1 MGMVMRR
8 AADIDNSSRET
19 TGTASHSR
27 YIENRDCIISLTMPG
42 EIWKIGDWS
51 VFPAENTLR
60 RDGSEV
66 KVPPRLMDALIFFAR
81 HPDHVIS
88 RTELVAHLW
97 NRSVVTDQTVTQN
110 IFELRKALRDG
121 RGRQEAPEYI
131 ATVPKRGYQLV
142 AGAELLR
149 CAQEEE
155 LAQDSDISADTSDI
169 AAEASEAAVAGQRKS
184 GKKRSKFI
192 DFLRALS
199 FWMKLN

>member
-1 MGMVMRR
+1 M
-8 AADIDNSSRET
+8 
-19 TGTASHSR
+19 
-27 YIENRDCIISLTMPG
+27 LG

-60 RDGSEV
+60 RDGAEV

-142 AGAELLR
+142 VGAELLR

-184 GKKRSKFI
+184 GKKRSKFM
-192 DFLRALS
+192 DFARS
-199 FWMKLN
+199 FLLDEVELGFKKYPY

>member
-1 MGMVMRR
+1 M
-8 AADIDNSSRET
+8 
-19 TGTASHSR
+19 
-27 YIENRDCIISLTMPG
+27 LG

-110 IFELRKALRDG
+110 IFELVK
-121 RGRQEAPEYI
+121 
-131 ATVPKRGYQLV
+131 
-142 AGAELLR
+142 R
-149 CAQEEE
+149 CAM
-155 LAQDSDISADTSDI
+155 D
-169 AAEASEAAVAGQRKS
+169 AAV
-184 GKKRSKFI
+184 KRRRNIS
-192 DFLRALS
+192 RQC
-199 FWMKLN
+199 LNAVISL

>member
-1 MGMVMRR
+1 MGPAEGVAM
-8 AADIDNSSRET
+8 
-19 TGTASHSR
+19 
-27 YIENRDCIISLTMPG
+27 LG

-142 AGAELLR
+142 VDAELLR
-149 CAQEEE
+149 TAQTDMFCLKTPKCCATTVRRIITSQIKN
-155 LAQDSDISADTSDI
+155 ISI
-169 AAEASEAAVAGQRKS
+169 PIWNVPLNLPIR
-184 GKKRSKFI
+184 R
-192 DFLRALS
+192 FLLHKHNARYQ
-199 FWMKLN
+199 

>member
-1 MGMVMRR
+1 M
-8 AADIDNSSRET
+8 
-19 TGTASHSR
+19 
-27 YIENRDCIISLTMPG
+27 LG

-131 ATVPKRGYQLV
+131 ATVPKRSYQLV
-142 AGAELLR
+142 VEAELLR
-149 CAQEEE
+149 TAQTEEPKQDAVS
-155 LAQDSDISADTSDI
+155 AQG
-169 AAEASEAAVAGQRKS
+169 ASEAELDPSAQAAAGQAKS
-184 GKKRSKFI
+184 QEKRSKFM
-192 DFLRALS
+192 DFARS
-199 FWMKLN
+199 FLLDEVELGFKKYPY

>member
-1 MGMVMRR
+1 M
-8 AADIDNSSRET
+8 
-19 TGTASHSR
+19 
-27 YIENRDCIISLTMPG
+27 LG

-110 IFELRKALRDG
+110 ISNFAKRCAMG
-121 RGRQEAPEYI
+121 EAG
-131 ATVPKRGYQLV
+131 KRRPNTSRPCQSAAISSSLKRSSC
-142 AGAELLR
+142 ALLR
-149 CAQEEE
+149 P
-155 LAQDSDISADTSDI
+155 
-169 AAEASEAAVAGQRKS
+169 
-184 GKKRSKFI
+184 RSRSRMP
-192 DFLRALS
+192 FLLKVLL
-199 FWMKLN
+199 KLN

>member
-1 MGMVMRR
+1 M
-8 AADIDNSSRET
+8 
-19 TGTASHSR
+19 
-27 YIENRDCIISLTMPG
+27 LG

-155 LAQDSDISADTSDI
+155 FGYFADTSDI

-192 DFLRALS
+192 DFASS
-199 FWMKLN
+199 FLLDEVELGFKKYPY

>member
-1 MGMVMRR
+1 M
-8 AADIDNSSRET
+8 
-19 TGTASHSR
+19 
-27 YIENRDCIISLTMPG
+27 LG

-88 RTELVAHLW
+88 RTELVVHLW

-131 ATVPKRGYQLV
+131 ATVPKRGV
-142 AGAELLR
+142 GAELLR

-155 LAQDSDISADTSDI
+155 LAQDSDTSADTSDI
-169 AAEASEAAVAGQRKS
+169 AVEASETAVVGQRKS
-184 GKKRSKFI
+184 GKKRSKFM
-192 DFLRALS
+192 DFARS
-199 FWMKLN
+199 FLLDEVELGFKKYPY

>member
-1 MGMVMRR
+1 M
-8 AADIDNSSRET
+8 
-19 TGTASHSR
+19 
-27 YIENRDCIISLTMPG
+27 LG

-51 VFPAENTLR
+51 VFPAKNTLR

-97 NRSVVTDQTVTQN
+97 NRSV
-110 IFELRKALRDG
+110 
-121 RGRQEAPEYI
+121 
-131 ATVPKRGYQLV
+131 
-142 AGAELLR
+142 
-149 CAQEEE
+149 
-155 LAQDSDISADTSDI
+155 TSDI

-192 DFLRALS
+192 DFARS
-199 FWMKLN
+199 FLLDEVELGFKKYPY

>member
-1 MGMVMRR
+1 M
-8 AADIDNSSRET
+8 
-19 TGTASHSR
+19 
-27 YIENRDCIISLTMPG
+27 LG

-142 AGAELLR
+142 VGAELLR

-155 LAQDSDISADTSDI
+155 LAQDSEFRQIPLI
-169 AAEASEAAVAGQRKS
+169 LRLRHLKPAVAGQRKS
-184 GKKRSKFI
+184 GKKRSKFM
-192 DFLRALS
+192 DFARSLS

>member
-1 MGMVMRR
+1 M
-8 AADIDNSSRET
+8 
-19 TGTASHSR
+19 
-27 YIENRDCIISLTMPG
+27 LG

-142 AGAELLR
+142 VGAVHR
-149 CAQEEE
+149 
-155 LAQDSDISADTSDI
+155 
-169 AAEASEAAVAGQRKS
+169 
-184 GKKRSKFI
+184 KRSWRRIRIFRQI
-192 DFLRALS
+192 PLILRL
-199 FWMKLN
+199 KHLKQQ

>member
-1 MGMVMRR
+1 M
-8 AADIDNSSRET
+8 
-19 TGTASHSR
+19 
-27 YIENRDCIISLTMPG
+27 LG

-66 KVPPRLMDALIFFAR
+66 KVPPRLMDALLFFAR

-142 AGAELLR
+142 VDAELLR
-149 CAQEEE
+149 ALRPDAVSVEG
-155 LAQDSDISADTSDI
+155 
-169 AAEASEAAVAGQRKS
+169 ASEAKLGPPAQAAAGQTKS
-184 GKKRSKFI
+184 QGKRSKFM
-192 DFLRALS
+192 DFARS
-199 FWMKLN
+199 FLLDEVELGFKKYLY

>member
-1 MGMVMRR
+1 M
-8 AADIDNSSRET
+8 
-19 TGTASHSR
+19 
-27 YIENRDCIISLTMPG
+27 LG

-110 IFELRKALRDG
+110 IFELRKALRD
-121 RGRQEAPEYI
+121 
-131 ATVPKRGYQLV
+131 KRRPNTSRPCQS
-142 AGAELLR
+142 AA
-149 CAQEEE
+149 
-155 LAQDSDISADTSDI
+155 ISS
-169 AAEASEAAVAGQRKS
+169 SLK
-184 GKKRSKFI
+184 
-192 DFLRALS
+192 LS
-199 FWMKLN
+199 FCALRRPRSRSRMPFLLKVLLKLN

>member
-1 MGMVMRR
+1 M
-8 AADIDNSSRET
+8 
-19 TGTASHSR
+19 
-27 YIENRDCIISLTMPG
+27 LG

-142 AGAELLR
+142 VGAELLR
-149 CAQEEE
+149 PLCTGRGV
-155 LAQDSDISADTSDI
+155 AQDSDISADTSDI

-184 GKKRSKFI
+184 GKKRSKFM
-192 DFLRALS
+192 DFARS
-199 FWMKLN
+199 FLLDEVELGFKKYPY

>member
-1 MGMVMRR
+1 M
-8 AADIDNSSRET
+8 
-19 TGTASHSR
+19 
-27 YIENRDCIISLTMPG
+27 LG

-88 RTELVAHLW
+88 RTELVVHLW

-121 RGRQEAPEYI
+121 RGRQRRPNTSRPCQSA
-131 ATVPKRGYQLV
+131 A
-142 AGAELLR
+142 
-149 CAQEEE
+149 
-155 LAQDSDISADTSDI
+155 ISS
-169 AAEASEAAVAGQRKS
+169 SLK
-184 GKKRSKFI
+184 
-192 DFLRALS
+192 LS
-199 FWMKLN
+199 FCALRRPRSRSRMPFLLKVLLKLN

>member
-1 MGMVMRR
+1 M
-8 AADIDNSSRET
+8 
-19 TGTASHSR
+19 
-27 YIENRDCIISLTMPG
+27 LG

-97 NRSVVTDQTVTQN
+97 NRSVVTDQTVAQN

-142 AGAELLR
+142 VGAELLR

-155 LAQDSDISADTSDI
+155 LAQDSDISADTS
-169 AAEASEAAVAGQRKS
+169 EAAVAGQRKS
-184 GKKRSKFI
+184 GKKRSKFM
-192 DFLRALS
+192 DFARS
-199 FWMKLN
+199 FLLDEVELGFKKYPY

>member
-1 MGMVMRR
+1 M
-8 AADIDNSSRET
+8 
-19 TGTASHSR
+19 
-27 YIENRDCIISLTMPG
+27 LG

-60 RDGSEV
+60 RDGREV

-142 AGAELLR
+142 
-149 CAQEEE
+149 
-155 LAQDSDISADTSDI
+155 
-169 AAEASEAAVAGQRKS
+169 V
-184 GKKRSKFI
+184 
-192 DFLRALS
+192 
-199 FWMKLN
+199 

>member
-1 MGMVMRR
+1 M
-8 AADIDNSSRET
+8 
-19 TGTASHSR
+19 
-27 YIENRDCIISLTMPG
+27 LG

-97 NRSVVTDQTVTQN
+97 NRSVVTDQTVAQN

-142 AGAELLR
+142 VGAELLR

-155 LAQDSDISADTSDI
+155 LAQDSDISADTS
-169 AAEASEAAVAGQRKS
+169 EAAVAGQRKS
-184 GKKRSKFI
+184 GKKRSKFM
-192 DFLRALS
+192 DFARS
-199 FWMKLN
+199 FLLDEVELGFKKYTY

>member
-1 MGMVMRR
+1 M
-8 AADIDNSSRET
+8 
-19 TGTASHSR
+19 
-27 YIENRDCIISLTMPG
+27 LG

-110 IFELRKALRDG
+110 ISNSAKRFAMDAAGKRRRNTSRQCRSAVISSSLMQSFCALR
-121 RGRQEAPEYI
+121 RPRSRSRMPF
-131 ATVPKRGYQLV
+131 
-142 AGAELLR
+142 LLKV
-149 CAQEEE
+149 
-155 LAQDSDISADTSDI
+155 L
-169 AAEASEAAVAGQRKS
+169 
-184 GKKRSKFI
+184 
-192 DFLRALS
+192 L
-199 FWMKLN
+199 KLN

>member
-1 MGMVMRR
+1 M
-8 AADIDNSSRET
+8 
-19 TGTASHSR
+19 
-27 YIENRDCIISLTMPG
+27 LG
-42 EIWKIGDWS
+42 EIWKIGDWL

-60 RDGSEV
+60 RDGAEV

-121 RGRQEAPEYI
+121 LGRQEAPEYI

-142 AGAELLR
+142 VGAELLR
-149 CAQEEE
+149 CASEEE
-155 LAQDSDISADTSDI
+155 IADTSDI

-192 DFLRALS
+192 DFARS
-199 FWMKLN
+199 FLLDEVELGFKKYPY